1 MINLQ
6 AKKHDNFSVEFKFGF
21 VSDETEKIND
31 FAVNTWLFIPNSMGI
46 SSQTYGKDQFY
57 RDIKSN
63 VRLIT
68 PVFSLSE
75 LAEETSLPFARL
87 KDSIVSLTRGED
99 KTEDF
104 EYHLK
109 MYAAIF
115 KSALR
120 NSTNSIRG
128 TQNSSKIDAACTQYR
143 DLLSSILHH
152 FRSLY
157 PLVETIADREKQ
169 HFAVVDEYMSYII
182 TTQATNIVKSI
193 DSRTGAD
200 LSSTRQ
206 AMVEFILEEKR
217 YATFKGFDALDNDP
231 VHNRE
236 LLYNQSIQ
244 KKYIESDLYI
254 NLAKRKDGVAVEQL
268 YYSIAAGVAMIFATA
283 IGWATQVK
291 FGNITGPL
299 FVVLVISYMMK
310 DRIKDLMRYWFAHK
324 LVNKYYDKKAGI
336 TIGSRK
342 VGMLKEAADFVS
354 GSKIPEE
361 VTELRKEKAS
371 MDDESHIF
379 EEKVLLY
386 RKHLVLDND
395 ALMAEN
401 QYPLRGINE
410 IMRLHLNRFM
420 QKMDNPEV
428 PVNMID
434 ENGEITTVRVQRVYC
449 MHVIC
454 QLKHLDQTEYRHLR
468 IVLNRN
474 GILRVEDL

>member
-21 VSDETEKIND
+21 VSDGTEKKND

-68 PVFSLSE
+68 PVFSLGE
-75 LAEETSLPFARL
+75 LAQESSLPFSRL
-87 KDSIVSLTRGED
+87 KDSIVSLTGGED

-120 NSTNSIRG
+120 NSTNSLKN
-128 TQNSSKIDAACTQYR
+128 TQDTIKTQTACNKYIDQLR
-143 DLLSSILHH
+143 SILHH

-157 PLVETIADREKQ
+157 LPVEKIQDRERG
-169 HFAVVDEYMSYII
+169 HFIVVDEYMSYII
-182 TTQATNIVKSI
+182 SSQATNIVKNL
-193 DSRTGAD
+193 DSRGNDD
-200 LSSTRQ
+200 LSDTRK
-206 AMVEFILEEKR
+206 ALVEFILGEKR
-217 YATFKGFDALDNDP
+217 YASDRGFDSLNADP
-231 VHNRE
+231 AHNRE
-236 LLYNQSIQ
+236 LLYNQGIQ

-254 NLAKRKDGVAVEQL
+254 NLDKRKDGIAVEQL

-283 IGWATQVK
+283 VGWATQVK

-342 VGMLKEAADFVS
+342 VGMIKEGADFVS

-361 VTELRKEKAS
+361 VTQLRKKKTS

-428 PVNMID
+428 PVNVID
-434 ENGEITTVRVQRVYC
+434 ENGEVSTLRVQRAYC

-454 QLKHLDQTEYRHLR
+454 QLKHLNQTEYRHLR
-468 IVLNRN
+468 IVMNRN
-474 GILRVEDL
+474 GILRVEDI